1 MLCAHIVFS
10 SDDRKMMERMYAP
23 QKSEFYKSMLFV
35 HLRQVNLLKNNFKFY
50 CSYSKFAFIKF
61 VSIFLNIKLF
71 HLTSR

>member
-35 HLRQVNLLKNNFKFY
+35 HLRQVNLLKIISNFT
-50 CSYSKFAFIKF
+50 AFIQSLHSLNLL
-61 VSIFLNIKLF
+61 VYFLTLSFFI
-71 HLTSR
+71 